1 MPALFVPLDGRT
13 TSQNVL
19 LGPLDPTAVLDI
31 VSPGNATA
39 GNSFQVSLATLAT
52 FFGSFINPTII
63 KTGTSYASVGTDT
76 RILLELGAASAFTI
90 TLLASSSYTQPILV
104 KDVFGTV
111 SESDE
116 LTILFSGG
124 QTADGQTSVVLRDA
138 YAGIW
143 LNPLTAGNWYLTAA

>member
-1 MPALFVPLDGRT
+1 MVAITTPLDGRL
-13 TSQNVL
+13 TSQNIL
-19 LGPLDPTAVLDI
+19 TGPLDSTAVLYI

-39 GNSFQVSLATLAT
+39 GNSFQVSLSTLGT
-52 FFGSFINPTII
+52 FFGSFINPTIL

-76 RILLELGAASAFTI
+76 RILLELSAASAFTI
-90 TLLASSSYTQPILV
+90 TLLSSSSYTQPILV

-116 LTILFSGG
+116 LTILFSNG

>member
-1 MPALFVPLDGRT
+1 MVAITTPLDGRL
-13 TSQNVL
+13 TSQNIL
-19 LGPLDPTAVLDI
+19 TGPLDSTAVLYI
-31 VSPGNATA
+31 VSPGNATE

-76 RILLELGAASAFTI
+76 RILLELSAASAFTI

-116 LTILFSGG
+116 LTILFSNG

>member
-1 MPALFVPLDGRT
+1 MPALFQPLDGRT

-39 GNSFQVSLATLAT
+39 GNSFQVSLTTLAT
-52 FFGSFINPTII
+52 FFGSFINPTILA
-63 KTGTSYASVGTDT
+63 TGTSYASVGTDT
-76 RILLELGAASAFTI
+76 RILLELSAASAFTI
-90 TLLASSSYTQPILV
+90 TLLSSSSYTQPILV

-116 LTILFSGG
+116 LTILFSNG

>member
-1 MPALFVPLDGRT
+1 MAALITPLDGRL
-13 TSQNVL
+13 TSQNIL
-19 LGPLDPTAVLDI
+19 TGPLDSTAVLYI

-39 GNSFQVSLATLAT
+39 GNSFQVSLSTLGT
-52 FFGSFINPTII
+52 FFGSFINPTILT
-63 KTGTSYASVGTDT
+63 TGASYASVGTDT
-76 RILLELGAASAFTI
+76 RILLELSAASAFTI

-116 LTILFSGG
+116 LTILFSNG

>member
-31 VSPGNATA
+31 VSPGNETE

-52 FFGSFINPTII
+52 FFGSFINPTIL

-76 RILLELGAASAFTI
+76 RILLELGTASAFTI

-116 LTILFSGG
+116 LTILFSNG

>member
-31 VSPGNATA
+31 VSPGNATE

-52 FFGSFINPTII
+52 FFGSFINPTIL

-76 RILLELGAASAFTI
+76 RILLELSAASAFTI

-116 LTILFSGG
+116 LTILFSNG

>member
-1 MPALFVPLDGRT
+1 MVAITTPLDGRL
-13 TSQNVL
+13 TSQNIL
-19 LGPLDPTAVLDI
+19 TGPLDSTAVLYI

-39 GNSFQVSLATLAT
+39 GNSFQVSLSTLGT
-52 FFGSFINPTII
+52 FFGSFINPTIL

-76 RILLELGAASAFTI
+76 RILLELSAASAFTI

-116 LTILFSGG
+116 LTILFSNG

>member
-1 MPALFVPLDGRT
+1 MVAITTPLDGRL
-13 TSQNVL
+13 TSQNIL
-19 LGPLDPTAVLDI
+19 TGPLDSTAVLYI

-52 FFGSFINPTII
+52 FFGSFINPTILT
-63 KTGTSYASVGTDT
+63 TGTSYVSVGTDT
-76 RILLELGAASAFTI
+76 RILLELGTASAFTI
-90 TLLASSSYTQPILV
+90 TLLASTNYTQPILV

-116 LTILFSGG
+116 LTILFSNG